1 MRERLLG
8 LLEDSDD
15 RFVSGELLSRQLGV
29 SRTAVWKHIRK
40 LEDEGYTIE
49 ASRKLGYRLRG
60 RPDQLTLPGLL
71 TKLRTETF
79 GKRIKLLDAVDSTQN
94 VAQQLAEEGA
104 PEGTLVIAEQQ
115 LHGRGRMGRSW
126 ISPKGKGVW
135 MSFILR
141 PSIPL
146 PFTPQLTLLA
156 AVALCRSLRRLTG
169 LDIGIKWPNDL
180 LVGGKKISG
189 ILLESSA
196 EEERLKYV
204 IAGVGISLNLDASDY
219 SPDMLAKAVSLKL
232 AAGRPFDR
240 SETIAEFLHEFE
252 ELYRLYGQAGFDP
265 IRTLWE
271 ALSVSIGKPCVL
283 TTPQGL
289 VIEGSPVGL
298 AETGALLVKRE
309 GGKVVPVFSAD
320 MGMTQERDQPAD
332 RVQ

>member
-8 LLEDSDD
+8 LLEESDD
-15 RFVSGELLSRQLGV
+15 RFVSGELLSQRLGV
-29 SRTAVWKHIRK
+29 SRTAVWKQVRK

-49 ASRKLGYRLRG
+49 ASRKLGYRLAG
-60 RPDQLTLPGLL
+60 RPEQLTLTSLL
-71 TKLRTETF
+71 TKLRTNTF
-79 GKRIKLLDAVDSTQN
+79 GQRVKLLGAVDSTQN
-94 VAQQLAEEGA
+94 AAQRLAEEGA
-104 PEGTLVIAEQQ
+104 PEGTLVVAEQQ
-115 LHGRGRMGRSW
+115 LQGRGRMGRPW

-180 LVGGKKISG
+180 LIDGKKISG

-204 IAGVGISLNLDASDY
+204 VAGIGISLNLDASDY
-219 SPDMLAKAVSLKL
+219 PPDMLAKAVSLKL

-240 SETIAEFLHEFE
+240 SETIAEFLNEFE
-252 ELYRLYGQAGFDP
+252 ELYLLYGEEGFGP

-271 ALSVSIGKPCVL
+271 ALSVSLDKPCVL
-283 TTPQGL
+283 TTPQGS

-298 AETGALLVKRE
+298 ADTGELLVKRE
-309 GGKVVPVFSAD
+309 DGKVVHVFSAE
-320 MGMTQERDQPAD
+320 MGLPEGREG
-332 RVQ
+332 